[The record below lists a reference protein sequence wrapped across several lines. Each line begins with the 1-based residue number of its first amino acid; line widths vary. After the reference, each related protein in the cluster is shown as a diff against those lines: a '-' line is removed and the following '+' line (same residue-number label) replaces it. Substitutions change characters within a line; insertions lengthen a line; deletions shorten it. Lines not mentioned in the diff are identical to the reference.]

1 MFSAL
6 LQKCRFD
13 KFGSFGR
20 SNTALRPPSPLPPK
34 ECILLLESAGGT
46 KQNVDNLPW
55 LPTAHSPRSTPGP
68 GIRTVLQVLLKG
80 PGCPFRLP
88 PSRVREPRLH
98 LPNTDVFA
106 PAPTLMEGPPRP
118 TQVCNVT
125 PSSRSQHLPLPGEG
139 VHIPP
144 GLGRSSSPSGPTSSA
159 PSVTLQSLAR
169 SAYRL
174 SYTLMCMLISTFILT
189 SLPPSTLHRALKD
202 ASS

>member
-6 LQKCRFD
+6 LQKCGFD

-46 KQNVDNLPW
+46 KQNIDNLPW

-125 PSSRSQHLPLPGEG
+125 PSSRSHTPTSPWRGRPYSPRAGQELLPLWPYLFRPE
-139 VHIPP
+139 
-144 GLGRSSSPSGPTSSA
+144 RDSSSP
-159 PSVTLQSLAR
+159 
-169 SAYRL
+169 
-174 SYTLMCMLISTFILT
+174 
-189 SLPPSTLHRALKD
+189 
-202 ASS
+202 